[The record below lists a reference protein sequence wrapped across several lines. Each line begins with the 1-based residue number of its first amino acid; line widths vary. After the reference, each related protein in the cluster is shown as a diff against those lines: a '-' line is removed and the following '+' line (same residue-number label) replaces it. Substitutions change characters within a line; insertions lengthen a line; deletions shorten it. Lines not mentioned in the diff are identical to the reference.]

1 MVKFIVSVVISVL
14 LAGCNQESGMKEI
27 DPLVQRI
34 TTSTSAEE
42 ERAAS
47 EALWNALSGR
57 KVEVQIFVVQ
67 PNGELE
73 DALTV
78 KSPHEGKAFRVVLSQ
93 GRESKEFDWTPKDSN
108 NVFVL
113 FRED

>member
-1 MVKFIVSVVISVL
+1 MVKFIVSVVIGVL
-14 LAGCNQESGMKEI
+14 LAGCNGVSDLKEI
-27 DPLVQRI
+27 DPLIQRI
-34 TTSTSAEE
+34 TTSTSTEE

-67 PNGELE
+67 PTGELE
-73 DALTV
+73 DALSA
-78 KSPHEGKAFRVVLSQ
+78 KSPHEGKFFKVVLSQ
-93 GRESKEFDWTPKDSN
+93 AGESKAFDWAPKDSN